1 MTSRFQSSGD
11 LGDIIASL
19 AAVKHLGG
27 GIYHLVD
34 RPWTKALTP
43 RAELIGPL
51 LLAQPYID
59 GTVVGE
65 SSHPIQ
71 YDFSTFRQGGLP
83 WGKTLG
89 ALQAEWV
96 GVASGAIDFTEP
108 WLEAPTPD
116 YSVSDKVV
124 IARSP
129 RYQNATF
136 PWGKILEFLEG
147 RCVFIGLPAEHKALS
162 QYGPAPEYAA
172 TSNLLEA
179 ANLIKGSALFI
190 GNQSSPFNLAE
201 AMKHPRILECCD
213 WVPDCCYGG
222 GDVQYVPD
230 GKLTIGHLNIG
241 YLETSTYEPPRDID
255 TSITPPG
262 GWQYRLPGGDAVVGV
277 SYGQAKMLIAQ
288 AYRQQGLS
296 AFMPEDVGAA
306 LIQQTLERLPDY
318 GRPRWF
324 TDREAQYKRI
334 HQLINNTTAVTPK
347 HATIR

>member
-1 MTSRFQSSGD
+1 MTKRYQSSGD

-19 AAVKHLGG
+19 AAVKHLGE

-43 RAELIGPL
+43 RAALIEPL
-51 LLAQPYID
+51 LLAQPYIG

-65 SSHPIQ
+65 SDHPIL

-89 ALQAEWV
+89 ALQAEWI
-96 GVASGAIDFTEP
+96 GIPAGILDFTQP
-108 WLEAPTPD
+108 WIDVPAAEGFA
-116 YSVSDKVV
+116 DKVV
-124 IARSP
+124 IARSH

-136 PWGKILEFLEG
+136 PWKAILDFLEG
-147 RCVFIGLPAEHKALS
+147 RCVFIGLPEEHTALG
-162 QYGPAPEYAA
+162 QYGPEPEYVR
-172 TSNLLEA
+172 TKDLLEA
-179 ANLIKGSALFI
+179 ATIIKGSALFI

-222 GDVQYVPD
+222 GDVQYIPD
-230 GKLTIGHLNIG
+230 GKLTIGHLNVG
-241 YLETSTYEPPRDID
+241 YLETPAYTPPRDID

-262 GWQYRLPGGDAVVGV
+262 GWRYELPGGDTIIGT
-277 SYGQAKMLIAQ
+277 SFGQAKTLVAQ
-288 AYRQQGLS
+288 AYRQRGLTS
-296 AFMPEDVGAA
+296 VTPPDIGEA
-306 LIQQTLERLPDY
+306 LIQQTLDRLPDY

-334 HQLINNTTAVTPK
+334 HQLINNTTK
-347 HATIR
+347 HATVC